1 MREHYGR
8 SVKFLEGTVI
18 EMTFQDGKIIRYDM
32 ADGISVFPPLKELQT
47 NRELFLSGKLLSGY
61 GIIWNEDIDF
71 NENIIYEDGE
81 IVGYADPTINDKFGE
96 LLQVTRLNKGLSQTE
111 LSKLSGIDQ
120 GDISRLEKG
129 EGNPTLKKIGKAF
142 KAMGVNLKITTK

>member
-61 GIIWNEDIDF
+61 GIIWNDEIDF

-81 IVGYADPTINDKFGE
+81 VVGYIEPTINDKFGE
-96 LLQVTRLNKGLSQTE
+96 LLQVTRLKKGLSQTE

-129 EGNPTLKKIGKAF
+129 EGNPTLKKIDKTF